1 MSRAQRVAQLFA
13 VATVTTGLLLA
24 GVLPASAHDHP
35 TPLERAA
42 PGVVYIEARAK
53 VDVALIEHRGSGDPS
68 GVHIGVFQSSWTP
81 VLDRA
86 SGFTVAPDG
95 TIVTTGAIA
104 IAESDLDRAWIY
116 GVNQA
121 FHQAYGDAAPLPED
135 LFSRQRLTDENRL
148 QERLTACYPPNNTN
162 DAGGCIVRVTPDYVV
177 YPYVTSQ
184 QEHGALRAEVLPG
197 GTPDV
202 AVLSVRGATSM
213 PTVGLGESTA
223 GAQAL
228 AALGFTGIPG
238 PDLLLTAIK
247 AHLQTVGGT
256 VMKTEGLTPDEAA
269 SNAALAKAVH
279 EGLAGGPLVA
289 ERGQVVGLFTP
300 PTDSDGSAPA
310 HLVPAADIRA
320 ALEKSG
326 ATVQGGPVDAS
337 FEAAMHQFKNKGYAA
352 SIPNFTAALQLFP
365 GHLLATQN
373 LAEAKSQAGTAV
385 PDAAVGSAAA
395 ASDGGAGTVLMWIG
409 IVVLVLLL
417 AAAGWWLLRRRR
429 RPAAPPPKPATA
441 GPARAQASRAGQSV
455 SQVRGSRAAASPS
468 RPGTSPP
475 SPSPRST
482 PPPARSGPA
491 PAPAEKTSPRP
502 DGARAAQDSQ
512 RPAPAGAPRAAT
524 GARRVA
530 ATSAPGSPTDAPV
543 PAPRPVSSS
552 SAPSAAAASPAS
564 QARSSPSR
572 VRFCTSCG
580 AKVEDGHRYC
590 SSCGAPVS

>member
-1 MSRAQRVAQLFA
+1 MSRAQRISQLVA
-13 VATVTTGLLLA
+13 VATVTTGLLLV
-24 GVLPASAHDHP
+24 GSLPAVAHDHP

-42 PGVVYIEARAK
+42 PGVVYVEARAK
-53 VDVALIEHRGSGDPS
+53 VDVSLIEHRGAGDPS

-104 IAESDLDRAWIY
+104 EPDLDRAWVY

-121 FHQAYGDAAPLPED
+121 FHQAYGAVAPLPED
-135 LFSRQRLTDENRL
+135 PFSQQRLTDENRL
-148 QERLTACYPPNNTN
+148 QERLTACYPPNITN
-162 DAGGCIVRVTPDYVV
+162 DAGGCIVRVTPDFVV

-184 QEHGALRAEVLPG
+184 QEHGALPAELLPG
-197 GTPDV
+197 STPDV

-238 PDLLLTAIK
+238 PDRLLTAIK

-256 VMKTEGLTPDEAA
+256 TMKTEGLTPDEAK
-269 SNAALAKAVH
+269 SNADLAKSVN

-300 PTDSDGSAPA
+300 PIDSDGSAPA
-310 HLVPAADIRA
+310 HIVPAPDIRA
-320 ALEKSG
+320 ALEASG
-326 ATVQGGPVDAS
+326 ADVQGGPVDAS

-373 LAEAKSQAGTAV
+373 LAEAKSQAGTAA
-385 PDAAVGSAAA
+385 PDAAGGSAEAAA
-395 ASDGGAGTVLMWIG
+395 ASDGGAGTVLTWIG
-409 IVVLVLLL
+409 IAVLVLLL

-429 RPAAPPPKPATA
+429 RPAAPAPKPGTA
-441 GPARAQASRAGQSV
+441 GPARAQASHAGQSV
-455 SQVRGSRAAASPS
+455 SQARGSRAGASVS
-468 RPGTSPP
+468 RAGTSAPR
-475 SPSPRST
+475 PSPRPT
-482 PPPARSGPA
+482 QPPARNGPA
-491 PAPAEKTSPRP
+491 PAPAGQASARP

-512 RPAPAGAPRAAT
+512 RPSAAGAPKVAAAAQRAAST
-524 GARRVA
+524 P
-530 ATSAPGSPTDAPV
+530 APGHPADAPV

-552 SAPSAAAASPAS
+552 STPSAGAAPPASPV
-564 QARSSPSR
+564 RSSPSR

-590 SSCGAPVS
+590 SSCGAQVS